1 MRTLEDVPSKNIKL
15 FFDQRDVT
23 STSVKVRWS
32 KVSYQYWRGPQKH
45 YLVRMTSL
53 LIFMQI
59 FDQQWAFSVMRLKIT
74 KTLNALICLQSSF
87 KCPSRLLISS
97 NQNEA

>member
-15 FFDQRDVT
+15 SFDQRDVT

-32 KVSYQYWRGPQKH
+32 KVSSQYWRGPQKH
-45 YLVRMTSL
+45 YLVRMRSL

-59 FDQQWAFSVMRLKIT
+59 FEQQWAYFVMRPKIT
-74 KTLNALICLQSSF
+74 KRLNALICFAFKFQVSF
-87 KCPSRLLISS
+87 AFGKSKKAI
-97 NQNEA
+97 